1 MGAEL
6 ETAAAAAPLPVQ
18 VHARTAD
25 EIVARVQRIQQV
37 MKAVMKPE
45 VHYGSPPGC
54 DPDKPMLYK
63 PGAEQL
69 ATTFF
74 LAIDPM
80 IEDLSTADATRYRI
94 SARVTH
100 AETGAFLGTGVGEC
114 SSDEQKYRW
123 RKAVSEEEYE
133 ATPEDRRRVKYYHD
147 GNAAQVRT
155 EHADLSNTI
164 LKMAKK
170 RAVVDGVLTCTAAS
184 DCFGQDL
191 EDMDPAVRDSL
202 TSSDTKKRK
211 PVKKPAAK
219 GNTKMIEGEIDSIET
234 KEGKNDKG
242 FYTLT
247 KVKVADDWYSTF
259 SSEVGTRAMDCR
271 DLGTPVKIAWQQKG
285 RYRNIIALQPLE
297 TVEQTAPGDPP
308 EFP

>member
-37 MKAVMKPE
+37 MAAVMKPE

-69 ATTFF
+69 SVTFF
-74 LAIDPM
+74 LAIDP
-80 IEDLSTADATRYRI
+80 IVEDLSGPDVTRYRI
-94 SARVTH
+94 LARVTH
-100 AETGAFLGTGVGEC
+100 AETGAFLGSGVGEC
-114 SSDEQKYRW
+114 SSDEQKYKW

-133 ATPEDRRRVKYYHD
+133 ATPEDRRRIKYYSD
-147 GNAAQVRT
+147 GNAPQVRT

-170 RAVVDGVLTCTAAS
+170 RALVDAVLTCTAAS

-191 EDMDPAVRDSL
+191 EDMDPALRDSL
-202 TSSDTKKRK
+202 TAGDKKKK
-211 PVKKPAAK
+211 PVKKPKAA
-219 GNTKMIEGEIDSIET
+219 GNTKMTEGEIDSIET
-234 KEGKNDKG
+234 KELSNNDG
-242 FYTLT
+242 PYTLT
-247 KVKVADDWYSTF
+247 KVKVGRDWYGTF
-259 SSEVGTRAMDCR
+259 SADVGKRAMDCR
-271 DLGTPVKIAWQQKG
+271 DLGTLVKIAWQQKG
-285 RYRNIIALQPLE
+285 RYRNILALQPLE
-297 TVEQTAPGDPP
+297 TVEQAAPSEGP